1 MPTNLYGPGDNFDL
15 NSAHVLPAMIRRF
28 HDARRSGAEEVSIWG
43 SGLPRREFLHVD
55 DLGRAAVMLL
65 DRYDDPD
72 PINVGTS
79 SDVPIRK
86 LAEMVAEATG
96 YRGSIVQDISRPDG
110 TPRKLLDT
118 SRIRA
123 LGWEPRIGLAEGIR
137 STVDWYRATVGAGA
151 H

>member
-1 MPTNLYGPGDNFDL
+1 
-15 NSAHVLPAMIRRF
+15 VLL
-28 HDARRSGAEEVSIWG
+28 WG
-43 SGLPRREFLHVD
+43 TGLPRREFLHVD

-72 PINVGTS
+72 PINGGTS

-86 LAEMVAEATG
+86 LAEIVAEATG

-123 LGWEPRIGLAEGIR
+123 LGWEPTIGLAEGIR
-137 STVDWYRATVGAGA
+137 STVDWYRATVGANVR
-151 H
+151 